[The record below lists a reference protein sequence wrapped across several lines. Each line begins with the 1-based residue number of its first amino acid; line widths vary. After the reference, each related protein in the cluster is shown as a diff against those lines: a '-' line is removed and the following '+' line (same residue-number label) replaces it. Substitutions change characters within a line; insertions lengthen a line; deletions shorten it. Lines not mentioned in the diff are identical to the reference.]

1 MEFCQLQFNFLDWT
15 MQHGK
20 EKYELQ
26 QQQCIPLWVME
37 PVRASAGS
45 RQKFASVHSL

>member
-20 EKYELQ
+20 EKYELLQ
-26 QQQCIPLWVME
+26 QRCIPLWVME
-37 PVRASAGS
+37 PVRLSPDHGRTS
-45 RQKFASVHSL
+45 